1 MAIKVNGTTVI
12 NDSRALSNIASVDA
26 TTAAAIGAAG
36 VGGGSAPEPP
46 DWASPTTTLTS
57 SQTWTK
63 PGSIGNDDWVVFYA
77 IGGGA
82 AWANVSYKNGGSGG
96 SAAVFAI
103 KGSAIPSTVA
113 IVVGAGGSGG
123 SVDGGDTTMTFG
135 STVFVAS
142 GGVITGGGSLVEPP
156 VGVFSMN
163 SDGSDLDVAL
173 GTGLT
178 AQGGGAGGDTLGLD
192 ISSTWG
198 GAAEPALVSAGQ
210 WPEPAALLFM
220 PEMVVM
226 AVQPQQMAA
235 TPAAGLEAD
244 TTAPP
249 TQTLLGAMVTCVF
262 IMAIDRKGVQA

>member
-198 GAAEPALVSAGQ
+198 GGGGASASFSG
-210 WPEPAALLFM
+210 
-220 PEMVVM
+220 
-226 AVQPQQMAA
+226 AVARTGGTSIYA
-235 TPAAGLEAD
+235 GNGGNGGSTPTNGSYPGGGAGGGYYGSSNPN
-244 TTAPP
+244 TT
-249 TQTLLGAMVTCVF
+249 GGNGNVR
-262 IMAIDRKGVQA
+262 IYYGY